1 MQPPICILRAC
12 ESLRRQT
19 GAINCYARAYS
30 LPLRGGGCEKVC
42 MGQRET
48 YSSDGVCLRTSPRK
62 LCFHW
67 RKKQETFRALGL
79 LHSGVFILVSNE
91 WQQVFPDRRAFKIIQ
106 LKPDT

>member
-1 MQPPICILRAC
+1 M
-12 ESLRRQT
+12 S
-19 GAINCYARAYS
+19 
-30 LPLRGGGCEKVC
+30 
-42 MGQRET
+42 QREA
-48 YSSDGVCLRTSPRK
+48 YSSDGVCLRTPPQK